1 MITAFRIDRDSFAIV
16 LQDITKFKFSEEQ
29 TSIQNMIKEGVS
41 HYTVSSEDDSTITK
55 LKGKLEEL
63 NFSSLEAEGQKI
75 VDISQ
80 QKDDSCI
87 LNLSEI
93 IDISAFQTMM
103 EDFNRITGIASAI
116 VDINGNVLVSVGWQD
131 ICTRFHRRHPDTLKN
146 CIQSDTILTRNIA
159 PGTFKKYRCKNNLW
173 DMATPIVV
181 CGHHLGNFFIGQY
194 LYADEKLDLEQFR
207 MHARKYGFDEDE
219 YFAALDK
226 VPRFTR
232 EKADE
237 IMSFYLKITRMIL
250 SLSYSTVQLTRTLD
264 EHRKAEEALRES
276 RDLLD
281 SIERLVKV
289 GGWEWDAVKETM
301 TWTDETYRIHGMMP
315 GEFAAGSPEHIQRSL
330 ACYDPEDR
338 PVIEAAFRRCVEEAQ
353 PYNLEF
359 PLTTTDGYRIW
370 IQTMAKPVLE
380 NGRVVKVVGHIA
392 DITERKLAEEQIR
405 LQSAITENISD
416 SIIATDANFEITYA
430 NRKTEEMFGY
440 SLEELRGKTPHIFN
454 VEPMANE
461 IQNEIYETVASGQ
474 IYSGE
479 SLNRRKDGSTFICEY
494 KVMPLESEDGVAY
507 AYVGIQRDITQLRHA
522 QEKLIQAKEGAEL
535 ASKTK
540 SEFLANMSH
549 ELKTPLTAIIGFSEL
564 LNTRMF
570 GELNEK
576 QLGFV
581 EYIIKNGN
589 HLLELIN
596 NILDLSKI
604 EAGRMYLDR
613 EIFCLSYL
621 IEEVLATMYPL
632 AAKKKI
638 DIETVDEVKN
648 DRVFADRTKL
658 KQIMFNL
665 LSNAIKFTP
674 EAGKV
679 SVIIKQDDGGIVIS
693 VSDTGIGIPL
703 NMQENIFDLFTQVDG
718 SIKRKYDGT
727 GLGLAIVKQYVEMHN
742 GKVWVESEEDKGS
755 TFTFT
760 IDTKRNQ
767 EK

>member
-1 MITAFRIDRDSFAIV
+1 MIRENVPDSI
-16 LQDITKFKFSEEQ
+16 I
-29 TSIQNMIKEGVS
+29 
-41 HYTVSSEDDSTITK
+41 SSDDDSTITQ
-55 LKGKLEEL
+55 L
-63 NFSSLEAEGQKI
+63 NENFEGLHVSSLVGEGQKLE
-75 VDISQ
+75 DRFQ
-80 QKDDSCI
+80 QEDDPGI
-87 LNLSEI
+87 LDLSEI
-93 IDISAFQTMM
+93 IDISAFQAMM

-116 VDINGNVLVSVGWQD
+116 VDINGEVLVSVGWQD
-131 ICTRFHRRHPDTLKN
+131 ICTRFHRWHPETLKN
-146 CIQSDTILTRNIA
+146 CVESDTILTQNIA
-159 PGTFKKYRCKNNLW
+159 PGTVKKYRCKNNLW

-194 LYADEKLDLEQFR
+194 LYADEKLDMEHFR
-207 MHARKYGFDEDE
+207 MQARKYGFDEDE
-219 YFAALDK
+219 YFAALGQ

-237 IMSFYLKITRMIL
+237 IMSFYLKITRVIL
-250 SLSYSTVQLTRTLD
+250 SLSYSTIQLTRTLD
-264 EHRKAEEALRES
+264 KHRKAEEALRES

-392 DITERKLAEEQIR
+392 DITERKLVEEQIW

-416 SIIATDANFEITYA
+416 SIIATDSNFAITYV
-430 NRKTEEMFGY
+430 NRKTEEMYGY
-440 SLEELRGKTPHIFN
+440 SLDELRGRTPDIFN
-454 VEPMANE
+454 VEPMADE
-461 IQNEIYETVASGQ
+461 MQSKIYETVASGQ

-479 SLNRRKDGSTFICEY
+479 SLNRRKDGSTFICGY
-494 KVMPLESEDGVAY
+494 KVMPLESEDGIAY
-507 AYVGIQRDITQLRHA
+507 AYVGIQHDITQLRHA

-576 QLGFV
+576 QLSFV
-581 EYIIKNGN
+581 EYISKNGN

-596 NILDLSKI
+596 SILDLSMI
-604 EAGRMYLDR
+604 EAGRMYLDP

-621 IEEVLATMYPL
+621 IEEVQATMYPL
-632 AAKKKI
+632 VSKKKI
-638 DIETVDEVKN
+638 DIETVDETEN
-648 DRVFADRTKL
+648 DRVFADRTKV

-674 EAGKV
+674 EGGKV
-679 SVIIKQDDGGIVIS
+679 SVIIRQNDDGIVVS

-703 NMQENIFDLFTQVDG
+703 NMQGKIFDLFTQVDG
-718 SIKRKYDGT
+718 SNKRKYDGT

-742 GKVWVESEEDKGS
+742 GKIWVESEEGKGS

-760 IDTKRNQ
+760 IDTKRD
-767 EK
+767 EGK